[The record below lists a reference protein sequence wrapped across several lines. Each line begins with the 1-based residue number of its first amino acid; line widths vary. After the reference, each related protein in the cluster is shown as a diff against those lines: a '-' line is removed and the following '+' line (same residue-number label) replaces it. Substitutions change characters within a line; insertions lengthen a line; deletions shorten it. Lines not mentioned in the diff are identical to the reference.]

1 MPGFQ
6 IRLATPDDL
15 PLLARLLHDSFV
27 EYRSSYT
34 AEAFAATTPASD
46 QLLQRLNEGPVWI
59 ATNDDALLGTASVV
73 DRGDYLYIRGMAVL
87 PQARGLGLGAL
98 LLKTIEDF
106 ARAHGH
112 KRLTLSTTPFLSQAI
127 KLYERYGFQRTAD
140 GPHEL
145 YGTPLFTM
153 VKPLL

>member
-1 MPGFQ
+1 MPVLQ
-6 IRLATPDDL
+6 VRLAMPDDL
-15 PLLARLLHDSFV
+15 PSLARLIHDSFL

-34 AEAFAATTPASD
+34 GEAFAATTPTSD
-46 QLLQRLNEGPVWI
+46 QLLRRLHEGPIWV
-59 ATNDDALLGTASVV
+59 ATKGDALLGTVSAVARA
-73 DRGDYLYIRGMAVL
+73 DDLYIRGMAVL
-87 PQARGLGLGAL
+87 PQARGLGLGVL

-106 ARAHGH
+106 ARAQGH

-140 GPHEL
+140 GPYDL

-153 VKPLL
+153 VKHLL